1 MPLFYG
7 DHGPDMGCA
16 MNAPIAEK
24 HNIVDKG
31 VGLKKGFGMGV
42 FLETAALLVGLVFL
56 VWSADWFVGGAA
68 SVARMLGVSPL
79 VIGMVVIGFGTS
91 APELLVSVMAALQ
104 GNPGIALGNAY
115 GSNISNIALIL
126 GISALVSPIVV
137 QSKVLKKE
145 LPLLLGATVLAASQL
160 VDGHLSRWDAI
171 VLLGVFVGLMLWSV
185 VGGFQAREDVLSGE
199 VDERLSEASLSGMKA
214 WTHLLVG
221 LLILIVS
228 SRVLVWGAVGIAHRI
243 GVSDLMIGLTIVAV
257 GTSLPELASSVVAVR
272 KGEHDLAIGNVIGS
286 NLFNTLAV
294 VGLAAIVHP
303 MDVSAEVLRR
313 DVVVMTGLTVLL
325 LVLGVGLRGRQ
336 GRINRF
342 EGGMLVCSYCA
353 YIGYL
358 VYGTFAG

>member
-1 MPLFYG
+1 
-7 DHGPDMGCA
+7 
-16 MNAPIAEK
+16 
-24 HNIVDKG
+24 
-31 VGLKKGFGMGV
+31 
-42 FLETAALLVGLVFL
+42 
-56 VWSADWFVGGAA
+56 
-68 SVARMLGVSPL
+68 
-79 VIGMVVIGFGTS
+79 VVIGFGTS

-126 GISALVSPIVV
+126 GVSALVSPIVV

-145 LPLLLGATVLAASQL
+145 LPLLLGATVLAATQL

-185 VGGFQAREDVLSGE
+185 IGGFQTREDVLSGE
-199 VDERLSEASLSGMKA
+199 VDERLSEKSLSGLKA
-214 WTHLLVG
+214 WIHLLVG
-221 LLILIVS
+221 LLVLIAS
-228 SRVLVWGAVGIAHRI
+228 SRVRVWGAVGIAHRI
-243 GVSDLMIGLTIVAV
+243 GVSDLMIGLTVVAV

-272 KGEHDLAIGNVIGS
+272 KGEYDLAIGNVIGS

-294 VGLAAIVHP
+294 VGLAAVLHP
-303 MDVSAEVLRR
+303 MDVSPEVLRR

-358 VYGTFAG
+358 VYVTFAGGAPG

>member
-185 VGGFQAREDVLSGE
+185 VGGFQAREDALSGE
-199 VDERLSEASLSGMKA
+199 VDEKLSDRSLSGLNA
-214 WTHLLVG
+214 WIHLIVG
-221 LLILIVS
+221 LLVLIGS
-228 SRVLVWGAVGIAHRI
+228 SRALVWGAVGIAHRI

-257 GTSLPELASSVVAVR
+257 GTSLPELASSIVAVR

-294 VGLAAIVHP
+294 VGLAAVVHP